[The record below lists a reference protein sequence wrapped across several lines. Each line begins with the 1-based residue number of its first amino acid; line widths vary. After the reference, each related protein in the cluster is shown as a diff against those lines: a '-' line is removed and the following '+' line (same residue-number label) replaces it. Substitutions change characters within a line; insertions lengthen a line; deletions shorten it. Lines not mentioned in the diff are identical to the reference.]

1 MYTVYTH
8 QSVPFLNS
16 ALKTQPQVRPVE
28 QIKRMKK
35 LSKVIQVSFTKPTSA
50 DESDTKLAR
59 SFWRDD
65 PKNLNILKHNPCETE
80 LLDIGKTS
88 IIKEEIIKSEISKLR
103 SMLEKKA
110 TIEDNLVNLEAAKKQ
125 KQ

>member
-1 MYTVYTH
+1 MRTFFQELYLYTVYIH
-8 QSVPFLNS
+8 QAVPLFNS
-16 ALKTQPQVRPVE
+16 AVKTQPQVRPVE

-35 LSKVIQVSFTKPTSA
+35 NSVLPS
-50 DESDTKLAR
+50 
-59 SFWRDD
+59 
-65 PKNLNILKHNPCETE
+65 HNPCETE

-88 IIKEEIIKSEISKLR
+88 IIKEEIIKSKISKLR

-110 TIEDNLVNLEAAKKQ
+110 TIVDNLVNLEAAKKQ